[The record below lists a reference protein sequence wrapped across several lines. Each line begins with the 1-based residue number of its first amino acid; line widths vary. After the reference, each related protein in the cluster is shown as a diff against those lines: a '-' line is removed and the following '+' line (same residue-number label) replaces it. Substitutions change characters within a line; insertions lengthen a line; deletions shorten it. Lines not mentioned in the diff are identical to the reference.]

1 MIFKDEADIFVQ
13 AGTGGHGCV
22 SFRRE
27 KFVPK
32 GGPDGGNGGSGGD
45 VVLRAVDGLVT
56 LRDMVQRVHHRAEGG
71 MQGGGAN
78 KTGASGHDLVL
89 EVPPGTVVRDR
100 DTRIILRDLD
110 RAGAEVR
117 VAEGGRGGRGNA
129 SFASPTRQVPR
140 YAQDG
145 RPGEERWLHLE
156 LKLIADIGIV
166 GLPNAGKS
174 TFLGRI
180 APAAQPKVA
189 DYPFTTLTPGLGVV
203 ELDRYRR
210 LIFAD
215 MPGLIE
221 GAHEG
226 KGLGDKFLRHI
237 ERTRVLLHLVDV
249 SPSAVVPADE
259 AYRSIRKEL
268 ESYGTRIIDKIEV
281 VAGTKTDQPGWEENL
296 ELLSEA
302 AGRPAIPISSFHPK
316 SLGPLMHRL
325 AEVFFDE
332 EDPEAGKNEP
342 EASSN
347 RDEA

>member
-1 MIFKDEADIFVQ
+1 MFKDEADIFVQ
-13 AGTGGHGCV
+13 AGAGGHGCV

-32 GGPDGGNGGSGGD
+32 GGPDGGNGGRGGD
-45 VVLRAVDGLVT
+45 VVLRAVDGLAT
-56 LRDMVQRVHHRAEGG
+56 LRDMVQHVHHRAEGG
-71 MQGGGAN
+71 QQGGGAN
-78 KTGASGHDLVL
+78 KTGASGKHLVL

-100 DTRIILRDLD
+100 DTRMILRDLD
-110 RAGAEVR
+110 HPGAEVR
-117 VAEGGRGGRGNA
+117 VAEGGKGGRGNA
-129 SFASPTRQVPR
+129 SFSSPTRQVPR
-140 YAQDG
+140 FAQEG

-156 LKLIADIGIV
+156 LKLIADVGIV

-180 APAAQPKVA
+180 APAAEPKVA
-189 DYPFTTLTPGLGVV
+189 DYPFTTLAPGLGVV

-210 LIFAD
+210 LVFAD

-249 SPSAVVPADE
+249 SPSALVPADE
-259 AYRSIRKEL
+259 AYRSIRTEL
-268 ESYGTRIIDKIEV
+268 ESYGTRLGEKVEI

-296 ELLSEA
+296 ALLSEA
-302 AGRPAIPISSFHPK
+302 AGKPAFPISSFRPK
-316 SLGPLMHRL
+316 TLGPVIREL

-332 EDPEAGKNEP
+332 EDPETGKKEP
-342 EASSN
+342 EASSKQ
-347 RDEA
+347 DEA